1 MTKAAEKMC
10 ISQPAMSF
18 QIREMEREL
27 QIPLFVRDHNGVR
40 LTEAGRVM
48 QTGFLHIMDSYR
60 RLLDKALSKTYGK
73 LRLTIG
79 YHGLIN
85 WAGIHNFI
93 ASFSDRHPEF
103 EVIVMQQQWRE
114 LADYLEIGA
123 LDVAFLETSELPDR
137 DSLSSLHLFNEA
149 TCFAMR
155 RSHPLANRERVT
167 VKDIENDIVL
177 MNNHPSRCMNELI
190 QHLKN
195 SGIREDHLRYF
206 DQLDNSLAMAA
217 AGQGITSL
225 PLSFRQKEV
234 DLSYV
239 EYDSPECYM
248 SFSLAW
254 NSSTENPAVKLFCA
268 EVSRETWPYD
278 DP

>member
-1 MTKAAEKMC
+1 MDFFRIECFLAVAQTGSMSKAAEKMC
-10 ISQPAMSF
+10 VSQPAMSF

-40 LTEAGRVM
+40 LTESGKIM

-93 ASFSDRHPEF
+93 AFFSERHPEF
-103 EVIVMQQQWRE
+103 EVVVMQQQWSE

-137 DSLSSLHLFNEA
+137 DSLSALHLFNEG

-155 RSHPLANRERVT
+155 RSHPLASRERVT
-167 VKDIENDIVL
+167 VKDIENDIIL
-177 MNNHPSRCMNELI
+177 MNNHPYQFVNLLSSRQYALI
-190 QHLKN
+190 
-195 SGIREDHLRYF
+195 
-206 DQLDNSLAMAA
+206 
-217 AGQGITSL
+217 
-225 PLSFRQKEV
+225 
-234 DLSYV
+234 
-239 EYDSPECYM
+239 
-248 SFSLAW
+248 
-254 NSSTENPAVKLFCA
+254 
-268 EVSRETWPYD
+268 
-278 DP
+278 